1 MNSDFSLAVHAL
13 VLLHRKGGVQSS
25 EALAQNICT
34 NPVRVRRVLARL
46 KRAGWVAT
54 REGSE
59 GGYRL
64 NADPAALTLADVAG
78 ALDVRFVDAR
88 WHSGRDDLPCLIAS
102 GMAGVMDELLDDLD
116 AACRERLAQTTLA
129 ALEQRLHLP
138 QGGCV

>member
-116 AACRERLAQTTLA
+116 AA
-129 ALEQRLHLP
+129 
-138 QGGCV
+138 